1 MRFRDLYVIVGTIT
15 TILLLFISDPDSKLI
30 QNLGGFASTII
41 VLTIIAKGILGA
53 ALLYVTR
60 KAMFDYKVADFA
72 KLGENA
78 TRTPEGAG
86 LYAIAIAIMTVAFA
100 IVLVGAFVV
109 AG

>member
-1 MRFRDLYVIVGTIT
+1 MRFRDIYVIVGTIT
-15 TILLLFISDPDSKLI
+15 TILLLFVSDPDAKLI
-30 QNLGGFASTII
+30 QNLGALAGPVV

-60 KAMFDYKVADFA
+60 KAMFDYPIADFG

-78 TRTPEGAG
+78 SRTPEGAG
-86 LYAIAIAIMTVAFA
+86 LYAIAIAIMVVGFA
-100 IVLVGAFVV
+100 IVLVGAFIV

>member
-1 MRFRDLYVIVGTIT
+1 MRFRNLYVIVGSFT
-15 TILLLFISDPDSKLI
+15 TLLLLFVSDPDAKLI

-60 KAMFDYKVADFA
+60 KAMMDYPIADFQ

-78 TRTPEGAG
+78 NRTPEGAG
-86 LYAIAIAIMTVAFA
+86 LYAIAMAIMTLAFA
-100 IVLVGAFVV
+100 ITIVGAFVV